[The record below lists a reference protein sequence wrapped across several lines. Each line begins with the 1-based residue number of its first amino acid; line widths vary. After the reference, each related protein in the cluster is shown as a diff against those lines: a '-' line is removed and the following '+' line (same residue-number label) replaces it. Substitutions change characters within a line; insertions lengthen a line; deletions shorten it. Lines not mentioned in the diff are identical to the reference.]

1 MQIVGYIHAFSWRSS
16 FNLSV
21 GEHQSGFL
29 PWWKSFLTLVE
40 IISYLGG
47 NHFLPWWKSFLTQ
60 VENDFHLGKKHILRL

>member
-29 PWWKSFLTLVE
+29 PWWKSFLT
-40 IISYLGG
+40 
-47 NHFLPWWKSFLTQ
+47 Q